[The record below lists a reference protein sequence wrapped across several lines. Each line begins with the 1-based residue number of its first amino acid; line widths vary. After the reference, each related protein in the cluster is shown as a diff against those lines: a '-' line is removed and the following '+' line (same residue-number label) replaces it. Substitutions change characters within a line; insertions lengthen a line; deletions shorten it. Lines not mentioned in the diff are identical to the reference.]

1 MSRTRL
7 ILLPARA
14 EEAAPFMTLDASGAV
29 LERGRLSPEAPA
41 TVAVPRSVAIV
52 PGARATMR
60 RLALPPGNPAQKRAA
75 ALWALRDDLAAPAER
90 LRAAV
95 GATDAEGRSWVA
107 VVDEAVAASWADW
120 LRLSGVTGAV
130 LLPDA
135 LALEPGPDG
144 AATAVRFGDD
154 LALRAEDLAVSVQPD
169 LAETVA
175 GGRPLLAVEDPGR
188 VEAMLARAAMNPALD
203 LSAPVRLTAGGLK
216 PWRRALALAA
226 ALALSP
232 LILILAEAV
241 RDDAAARDADARAE
255 STARRIFPD
264 LASAADPLAEA
275 EGRLAVSP
283 PPGGVASAAAALFTA
298 LEAVPQSEL
307 DSLTVDPEG
316 GVRASLRYAA
326 YQDLETI
333 RTAMEAQGLTLV
345 DVSTVDDGGR
355 VASDVI
361 VGAAR

>member
-1 MSRTRL
+1 MTRTRL

-14 EEAAPFMTLDASGAV
+14 DEAAPYMTLDASGGV
-29 LERGRLSPEAPA
+29 LERGRLSPESPVPPGVPRA
-41 TVAVPRSVAIV
+41 VAVV
-52 PGARATMR
+52 PGARVTMR
-60 RLALPPGNPAQKRAA
+60 RLALPAGTAAQKRAA

-95 GATDAEGRSWVA
+95 ADPDEEGNSWVA
-107 VVDEAVAASWADW
+107 VVDEAVAAAWSDW
-120 LRLSGVTGAV
+120 LRLAGVPDAV

-135 LALEPGPDG
+135 LALEPGADG
-144 AATAVRFGDD
+144 TTTAVRFGDD
-154 LALRAEDLAVSVQPD
+154 LALRATDLAATVQPE
-169 LAETVA
+169 LAEAVA
-175 GGRPLLAVEDPGR
+175 GARPLRVVESSD
-188 VEAMLARAAMNPALD
+188 EIETQLTRAALNPPLD
-203 LSAPVRLTAGGLK
+203 LSAPVRIAASGLK

-226 ALALSP
+226 ALAVSP
-232 LILILAEAV
+232 LILILAEAI
-241 RDDAAARDADARAE
+241 RDGMAARDADARAE
-255 STARRIFPD
+255 AAARRLFPD
-264 LASAADPLAEA
+264 LAATAAPLAEA
-275 EGRLAVSP
+275 EARLAVLP
-283 PPGGVASAAAALFTA
+283 PPGGVASAAAALFQA

-326 YQDLETI
+326 YQDLEAI

>member
-7 ILLPARA
+7 ILIPERA
-14 EEAAPFMTLDASGAV
+14 DETAPFMTLDASGVV
-29 LERGRLSPEAPA
+29 LERGRLSPGTPVTA
-41 TVAVPRSVAIV
+41 AVPREVVIV
-52 PGARATMR
+52 PGARVTMR
-60 RLALPPGNPAQKRAA
+60 RLALPAGNAAQRRAA
-75 ALWALRDDLAAPAER
+75 ALWALRDELAAPVER

-95 GATDAEGRSWVA
+95 GAPDADGRVWAA

-120 LRLSGVTGAV
+120 LRLSGVSGAV

-135 LALEPGPDG
+135 LALEPSTER
-144 AATAVRFGDD
+144 AATAVRFGED
-154 LALRAEDLAVSVQPD
+154 LALRADDLAATVQPE
-169 LAETVA
+169 LAEAVA
-175 GGRPLLAVEDPGR
+175 GARPLRIVENPDE
-188 VEAMLARAAMNPALD
+188 VEAQLIRAALNPPLD
-203 LSAPVRLTAGGLK
+203 LSAPVRPATGIG

-226 ALALSP
+226 VLALSP
-232 LILILAEAV
+232 LILIVAEAV
-241 RDDAAARDADARAE
+241 RDDMAARDADARAE
-255 STARRIFPD
+255 AAARRLFPD
-264 LASAADPLAEA
+264 LAASADPLAEA
-275 EGRLAVSP
+275 EGRLAVLP

-298 LEAVPQSEL
+298 LEAVPQAEL

-345 DVSTVDDGGR
+345 DVATVDDGGR

>member
-1 MSRTRL
+1 MNRTRL

-14 EEAAPFMTLDASGAV
+14 DEAAPYMTLDASGGV
-29 LERGRLSPEAPA
+29 LERGRLSPESPA
-41 TVAVPRSVAIV
+41 AAGVPYAVAVV
-52 PGARATMR
+52 PGARVTMR
-60 RLALPPGNPAQKRAA
+60 RLVLPAGNPAQKRAA

-95 GATDAEGRSWVA
+95 GAADAGGVSWVA
-107 VVDEAVAASWADW
+107 VVDEVVAASWSDW
-120 LRLSGVTGAV
+120 LRLSGIVGAA

-154 LALRAEDLAVSVQPD
+154 LALRADDLAATVQPE
-169 LAETVA
+169 LAEAVA
-175 GGRPLLAVEDPGR
+175 GVRPIRIVENPDE
-188 VEAMLARAAMNPALD
+188 VEAQLIRAALNPPMD
-203 LSAPVRLTAGGLK
+203 LSASVRIAASGLK

-226 ALALSP
+226 ALAVSP

-241 RDDAAARDADARAE
+241 RDDMAARDADARAE
-255 STARRIFPD
+255 AAARRLFPD
-264 LASAADPLAEA
+264 LAATADPLSEA
-275 EGRLAVSP
+275 ETRLSVLP
-283 PPGGVASAAAALFTA
+283 PPDGVASAAAALFQA

-326 YQDLETI
+326 YQDLEAI

-355 VASDVI
+355 VSSDVI